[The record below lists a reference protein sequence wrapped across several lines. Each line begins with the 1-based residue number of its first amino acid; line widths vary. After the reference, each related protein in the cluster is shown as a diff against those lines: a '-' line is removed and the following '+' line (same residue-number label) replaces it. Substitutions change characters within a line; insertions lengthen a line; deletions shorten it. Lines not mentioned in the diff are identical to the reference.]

1 MKRKKM
7 KRKKNK
13 IEAMMDEWCRCAG
26 GVIESSRSSI
36 TFGLFQICEQ
46 ENEEIENKKMLQL
59 RWWQPK
65 KICFSFFFSL
75 AKVLLR
81 VVAANQPTIFFL
93 LLLRINILLRC
104 LLLLLLLLG
113 RLSIYTV
120 KNDVTDTMAPFYYF
134 Y

>member
-1 MKRKKM
+1 M

-26 GVIESSRSSI
+26 GVIESSRPSI

-65 KICFSFFFSL
+65 KICSSFFFSL

-81 VVAANQPTIFFL
+81 VEAANQPTIFFL

-104 LLLLLLLLG
+104 LLLLLLLLS

-120 KNDVTDTMAPFYYF
+120 KNDVTDTMAPSYYF

>member
-1 MKRKKM
+1 MVAAKK
-7 KRKKNK
+7 
-13 IEAMMDEWCRCAG
+13 D
-26 GVIESSRSSI
+26 
-36 TFGLFQICEQ
+36 LF
-46 ENEEIENKKMLQL
+46 LL
-59 RWWQPK
+59 
-65 KICFSFFFSL
+65 FFSL

-81 VVAANQPTIFFL
+81 VEAANQPTIFFL